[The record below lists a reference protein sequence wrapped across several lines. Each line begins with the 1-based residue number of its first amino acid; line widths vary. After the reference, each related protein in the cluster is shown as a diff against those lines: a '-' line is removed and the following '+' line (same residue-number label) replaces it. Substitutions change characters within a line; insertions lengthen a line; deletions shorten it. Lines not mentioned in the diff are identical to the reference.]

1 MERVPELVEQL
12 GEFDVMKAF
21 HRESGQYCQMLQRS
35 LARYELKCPLVFR
48 ILGKC
53 SLVEW

>member
-21 HRESGQYCQMLQRS
+21 HGESGQYCQMLQRG
-35 LARYELKCPLVFR
+35 LVRY
-48 ILGKC
+48 
-53 SLVEW
+53 